1 MISNE
6 IRETLQ
12 RVCSILNKHHVDYM
26 IVGGVAV
33 GYYGYIRISAI
44 ASQRPEMKT
53 DLDFWYKP
61 TTENFIN
68 LCRSLEELGVSK
80 ESLDVIIFDPRKTFL
95 KIPHRHFHT
104 DFLPE
109 MKGLVSYNDSKKNA
123 TRLEL
128 DGNELYIIG
137 YNDLL
142 LNKKAVSREID
153 SSDITELE
161 KRNKKKP

>member
-1 MISNE
+1 
-6 IRETLQ
+6 
-12 RVCSILNKHHVDYM
+12 M
-26 IVGGVAV
+26 IVGGTAV
-33 GYYGYIRISAI
+33 GYYGYIRVSAI
-44 ASQRPEMKT
+44 ASQRPELKT

-61 TTENFIN
+61 TTENFIH
-68 LCRSLEELGVSK
+68 LCTSLEELGVSK
-80 ESLDVIIFDPRKTFL
+80 ESLDKIIFDPLKTFL
-95 KIPHRHFHT
+95 KIPHGHFHT

-109 MKGLVSYNDSKKNA
+109 MKGLASYNDSKKNA

-153 SSDITELE
+153 SSDITELK
-161 KRNKKKP
+161 KRNKRRPST